1 MVEDKEQSEKAASE
15 RKIADNKKKKQK
27 AEENKDA
34 DLSEE
39 DLELKNNLLLMV
51 TRIGDG
57 ETGVQK
63 LALQQVA
70 NEIRS
75 ATTSMTS
82 VPKPLKF
89 LRAHYQTLVDVF
101 DKTSDEEVKRQLAD
115 VLSVLAITTAKEGER
130 ACLKYRLLGSKVGT
144 STCFKCSKA
153 SKQSGT
159 LKYCFLL
166 WRALHAVKH
175 MLTAQ
180 AWQRSTAKQPR
191 FCWSLC
197 RMLWLHGVMSIYEAC
212 QGRLGMSIMRGER
225 RKRACRTC

>member
-51 TRIGDG
+51 TRLG
-57 ETGVQK
+57 EGEPGVQK

-70 NEIRS
+70 NEIQS

-89 LRAHYQTLVDVF
+89 LRAHYQTLVNAY

-130 ACLKYRLLGSKVGT
+130 ACLKYRLLGTKVGT
-144 STCFKCSKA
+144 DEYCKCSRA
-153 SKQSGT
+153 SNRFEPW
-159 LKYCFLL
+159 KYHIMRWC
-166 WRALHAVKH
+166 ALHAVKH
-175 MLTAQ
+175 MLDAQ
-180 AWQRSTAKQPR
+180 LAK
-191 FCWSLC
+191 
-197 RMLWLHGVMSIYEAC
+197 
-212 QGRLGMSIMRGER
+212 
-225 RKRACRTC
+225 T

>member
-51 TRIGDG
+51 TRLG
-57 ETGVQK
+57 EGEPGVQK

-89 LRAHYQTLVDVF
+89 LRAHYQTLVNAY

-130 ACLKYRLLGSKVGT
+130 ACLKYRLLGTKVGT
-144 STCFKCSKA
+144 DEYCKCSRA
-153 SKQSGT
+153 SNRFEPW
-159 LKYCFLL
+159 KYHIMRWC
-166 WRALHAVKH
+166 ALHAVKH
-175 MLTAQ
+175 MLDAQ
-180 AWQRSTAKQPR
+180 LAK
-191 FCWSLC
+191 
-197 RMLWLHGVMSIYEAC
+197 
-212 QGRLGMSIMRGER
+212 
-225 RKRACRTC
+225 T

>member
-51 TRIGDG
+51 TRLG
-57 ETGVQK
+57 EGEPGVQK

-89 LRAHYQTLVDVF
+89 LRAHYQTLVNVY

-130 ACLKYRLLGSKVGT
+130 ACLKYRLLGSKVGP
-144 STCFKCSKA
+144 SSYFKCSNA
-153 SKQSGT
+153 YNQFGISK
-159 LKYCFLL
+159 YRILL

-175 MLTAQ
+175 MLNAHFGKKL
-180 AWQRSTAKQPR
+180 SP
-191 FCWSLC
+191 SGI
-197 RMLWLHGVMSIYEAC
+197 HGAPSSA
-212 QGRLGMSIMRGER
+212 GRCCFMGSRVYTKPVRGDR
-225 RKRACRTC
+225 R